1 MKHGFIRCAAGT
13 PEVAVADCQKNADRI
28 IELIDSAGEEGVR
41 FLVLPELCI
50 TGYTCGELFI
60 QQSLLDAA
68 TAGLKRVVK
77 ATVGKQMIVIV
88 GVPLS
93 SFGKLYNCAAVI
105 YEGEILGVVPKSN
118 IPNYGSSTK
127 HATFHPLH
135 PIILRSLLTASSIL

>member
-1 MKHGFIRCAAGT
+1 MQGGRG
-13 PEVAVADCQKNADRI
+13 P
-28 IELIDSAGEEGVR
+28 L
-41 FLVLPELCI
+41 LVLPELCI

-105 YEGEILGVVPKSN
+105 YEGEILGVVPN
-118 IPNYGSSTK
+118 
-127 HATFHPLH
+127 
-135 PIILRSLLTASSIL
+135 PIYQITGVLRSTLLFTRSIQ